1 MVHLCSR
8 DNSVDAW
15 KLLLIITINL
25 THIVTSGL
33 DQFVAHVV
41 QLSGKRYEVF
51 RDLALMTPDILHVS
65 VAYFKLYQLAAARK
79 TSVSN
84 LFGFKVLLMSFV
96 AVILVSLLCHYL
108 L

>member
-1 MVHLCSR
+1 M
-8 DNSVDAW
+8 APW

-25 THIVTSGL
+25 AHIVTSGL
-33 DQFVAHVV
+33 DQFVAHVI
-41 QLSGKRYEVF
+41 QLDGKRYEVF
-51 RDLALMTPDILHVS
+51 RDLALMAPDIFHVS
-65 VAYFKLYQLAAARK
+65 VAYFRLSQLAAVQQ

-84 LFGFKVLLMSFV
+84 LFGRKVLLMSFV